1 MESKVCLKVEL
12 LGGLERAGPIK
23 DEGLGSW

>member
-1 MESKVCLKVEL
+1 MEFKVCLKVEFF
-12 LGGLERAGPIK
+12 GGLERVGLIK